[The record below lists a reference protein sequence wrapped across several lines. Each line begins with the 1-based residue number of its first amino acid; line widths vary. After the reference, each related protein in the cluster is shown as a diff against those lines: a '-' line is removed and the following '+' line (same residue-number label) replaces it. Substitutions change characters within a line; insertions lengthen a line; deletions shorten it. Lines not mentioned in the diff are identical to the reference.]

1 MLKTKRILLLLF
13 AVLSLLVMA
22 SCGGTKSCDECVD
35 GDGEDE
41 YFIGTITPN
50 RRKPQPLNS
59 AGYKDFCRWI
69 SQNHSIINEFDRQKT
84 KRARM
89 PPKRVLAQNRDFENE
104 VLQFDLYI
112 VDFDG

>member
-41 YFIGTITPN
+41 YFIGT
-50 RRKPQPLNS
+50 
-59 AGYKDFCRWI
+59 
-69 SQNHSIINEFDRQKT
+69 NHTEQTETATFK
-84 KRARM
+84 
-89 PPKRVLAQNRDFENE
+89 F
-104 VLQFDLYI
+104 
-112 VDFDG
+112 G